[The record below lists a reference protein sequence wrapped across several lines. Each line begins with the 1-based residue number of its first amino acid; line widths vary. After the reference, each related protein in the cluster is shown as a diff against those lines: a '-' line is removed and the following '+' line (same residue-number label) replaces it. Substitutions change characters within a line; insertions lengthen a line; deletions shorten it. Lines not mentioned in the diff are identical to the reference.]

1 MIRSLMKLML
11 TAFAAGACGAGQLR
25 KEERALYRKALCERQ
40 RSMEARNTAQQ
51 EKQKLL
57 SAVAVRKAS

>member
-11 TAFAAGACGAGQLR
+11 AAFAAGASGGGQLR

-40 RSMEARNTAQQ
+40 RSMEALNTAQQ